1 MWGRVCGLMLA
12 IVFLWKGPMMAQA
25 PIRPGL
31 PGMVSP
37 QVSGNVPSG
46 TVVPAIPEHPL
57 FLFPTTPDVSL
68 KLRAGNGRPVRGKLI
83 SLSDHAVVIET
94 VSSQHRERGE
104 AGQTIGFD
112 RIETMRS
119 IDGRFEFKPEEDF
132 QVVSKR
138 VMAAYASVQI
148 EPDPDPIASR
158 PGTDNRAPA
167 VTTNEKA
174 PDPSAEGSRPKSSK
188 PIVNG
193 LGNGGFGGISN
204 LQKPK
209 PKKPAS
215 GTSTTESSPEE
226 QPAVTTES
234 ANSPPAAPTSGV
246 TEILLCSN
254 CTKEIPTSAVK
265 SGVCPHCKIAFANVT
280 VAPSPSTTNPFQS
293 STGTETGLGMR
304 TESTAGAGA
313 FAPTTTGAPAAVSA
327 PAQNTGTQIIQGG
340 NGFSIDAVPNW
351 AKGGLF
357 VLLVLVGWHL
367 MFNR

>member
-1 MWGRVCGLMLA
+1 MWGRVCGLILA
-12 IVFLWKGPMMAQA
+12 IVFLWEGPMMAQA

-37 QVSGNVPSG
+37 RVSGNVPSG
-46 TVVPAIPEHPL
+46 TAVPAIPEHPL

-68 KLRAGNGRPVRGKLI
+68 KLKAGNGRPVRGKLI

-94 VSSQHRERGE
+94 ASSQRRERGE
-104 AGQTIGFD
+104 VGQTIGFD

-138 VMAAYASVQI
+138 VVAAYASVQI
-148 EPDPDPIASR
+148 ELDPDPIASR
-158 PGTDNRAPA
+158 PGTVHGDPA

-174 PDPSAEGSRPKSSK
+174 PNPSAEGSRPKPSK

-193 LGNGGFGGISN
+193 LGNGGFGGINN

-209 PKKPAS
+209 KSAS
-215 GTSTTESSPEE
+215 GTTTIESSPEE
-226 QPAVTTES
+226 QSAETTEP
-234 ANSPPAAPTSGV
+234 ANSPPTGQTSGV

-254 CTKEIPTSAVK
+254 CTKEIPASAVK

-280 VAPSPSTTNPFQS
+280 VASSPSTSNPFQS
-293 STGTETGLGMR
+293 STGTGTGPGMR

-313 FAPTTTGAPAAVSA
+313 FAPTAPGAPAAVSA
-327 PAQNTGTQIIQGG
+327 PAQSTGTQIIQGG

-357 VLLVLVGWHL
+357 VLLVLIGWHL